1 MNWFDEVE
9 SDFSDYADHNDID
22 FCPQS
27 DHDTESE
34 IDEEEIQQSDVEDG
48 TTHTSNKQ
56 SYCGKNRYK
65 WSAIPHNQNLN
76 IRTKK
81 HNLVKVL
88 PGLKG
93 PSKCGDNAD
102 PLQIWSFL
110 FTEEMENEIVLR
122 TNEKILLVQQ
132 TYKDPDR
139 TEIRELTNESNDED
153 LEEMFS
159 TDGTGRDIFRCILSS
174 KRVQLLL
181 TCLRELRSN
190 IGRVLNKQLPIE
202 ESRSIQNQKRRRC
215 GICERKKGKKTKI
228 SCNKCK
234 RAMCGDCRAYICKNC
249 V

>member
-1 MNWFDEVE
+1 MAGTSGSVRYGDADFEKAVMNWFDEVE
-9 SDFSDYADHNDID
+9 SDFSDYANHNDID

-56 SYCGKNRYK
+56 SYYGKNRYK
-65 WSAIPHNQNLN
+65 WSAIPPNQNLN

-110 FTEEMENEIVLR
+110 FTEEMENEIILR

-139 TEIRELTNESNDED
+139 TEIRELTKEEFRAFIAILYYSAVFKSNDED

-159 TDGTGRDIFRCILSS
+159 TDGTGRDIFR
-174 KRVQLLL
+174 
-181 TCLRELRSN
+181 
-190 IGRVLNKQLPIE
+190 
-202 ESRSIQNQKRRRC
+202 
-215 GICERKKGKKTKI
+215 
-228 SCNKCK
+228 
-234 RAMCGDCRAYICKNC
+234 
-249 V
+249 